1 MNIIIRYSLVIL
13 VMVSVIFPS
22 ISYGGDYLYL
32 DKRGK
37 VKGWATDD
45 GDTVRFFD
53 KSFQPR
59 GFYDR
64 DTNTTFDKNNRPTGT
79 IYDFDRDD

>member
-1 MNIIIRYSLVIL
+1 MDIIIRYSLVIL
-13 VMVSVIFPS
+13 VMVCVIFPS

-32 DKRGK
+32 DKQGK

-45 GDTVRFFD
+45 GDTVQFFD
-53 KSFQPR
+53 KSFNPK
-59 GFYDR
+59 GWYDR

-79 IYDFDRDD
+79 IYDFDRD

>member
-1 MNIIIRYSLVIL
+1 MDIRTRSLIVIL
-13 VMVSVIFPS
+13 VMVFTVFPA
-22 ISYGGDYLYL
+22 ISYSADYLYL
-32 DKRGK
+32 DKTGK

-45 GDTVRFFD
+45 SDTVRFFD
-53 KSFQPR
+53 KSFNPR
-59 GFYDR
+59 GLYDR

>member
-53 KSFQPR
+53 KSFNPK

-64 DTNTTFDKNNRPTGT
+64 ETNTTFDKNYRPTGT
-79 IYDFDRDD
+79 IYDFDRDE

>member
-1 MNIIIRYSLVIL
+1 MYLIIRYLLAIL
-13 VMVSVIFPS
+13 VVMCAVLPS
-22 ISYGGDYLYL
+22 TSFGGDYLYL
-32 DKRGK
+32 DKQGK

-53 KSFQPR
+53 KSFNPK
-59 GFYDR
+59 GWYDR

-79 IYDFDRDD
+79 IYDFDRD

>member
-1 MNIIIRYSLVIL
+1 MEIIIRYLLVIL

-32 DKRGK
+32 DKQGK
-37 VKGWATDD
+37 VKVWATDD

-53 KSFQPR
+53 KSFNPK
-59 GFYDR
+59 GWYDR

-79 IYDFDRDD
+79 IYDFDRD

>member
-1 MNIIIRYSLVIL
+1 MVIITRYSLVIL
-13 VMVSVIFPS
+13 VMVFVIFPS
-22 ISYGGDYLYL
+22 IAYGGDYLYL

-64 DTNTTFDKNNRPTGT
+64 DTNTTFDRNNRPTGT
-79 IYDFDRDD
+79 IYDFDGD

>member
-1 MNIIIRYSLVIL
+1 MNIIIRYLLVIL

-32 DKRGK
+32 DKQGK

-53 KSFQPR
+53 KSFNPK
-59 GFYDR
+59 GWYDR

-79 IYDFDRDD
+79 IYDFDRD

>member
-1 MNIIIRYSLVIL
+1 MVCVIL
-13 VMVSVIFPS
+13 PS
-22 ISYGGDYLYL
+22 ISYGADYLYL

-37 VKGWATDD
+37 VKGWADD

-53 KSFQPR
+53 KSFNPR

-64 DTNTTFDKNNRPTGT
+64 DTNTSFDRNNRPTGT
-79 IYDFDRDD
+79 IYDFDRDE

>member
-1 MNIIIRYSLVIL
+1 MEIINRYLLVIL
-13 VMVSVIFPS
+13 VGLFVAMPSV
-22 ISYGGDYLYL
+22 SYGGDYLYL

-37 VKGWATDD
+37 IKGWATDD

-53 KSFQPR
+53 KSFNPK
-59 GFYDR
+59 GWYDR

-79 IYDFDRDD
+79 IYDFDRDE

>member
-1 MNIIIRYSLVIL
+1 MVIISRYLLVIL
-13 VMVSVIFPS
+13 VVVCVVFPS

-53 KSFQPR
+53 KSFNPK

-64 DTNTTFDKNNRPTGT
+64 ETNTTFDKNSRPTGT
-79 IYDFDRDD
+79 IYDFDRD

>member
-1 MNIIIRYSLVIL
+1 MYLIIRYLLAIL
-13 VMVSVIFPS
+13 VVTGVVLPS
-22 ISYGGDYLYL
+22 TSLGGDYLYL

-37 VKGWATDD
+37 VKGWAIDD

-64 DTNTTFDKNNRPTGT
+64 DTNTTFDKNNKPTGT
-79 IYDFDRDD
+79 IYDFDRDE

>member
-1 MNIIIRYSLVIL
+1 MDIITRYLLVIL
-13 VMVSVIFPS
+13 VAVFVATPSV
-22 ISYGGDYLYL
+22 SYGGDYLYL

-37 VKGWATDD
+37 VKGWAIDD

-53 KSFQPR
+53 KSLKPS

-64 DTNTTFDKNNRPTGT
+64 ETNTTFDRNNRPSGT
-79 IYDFDRDD
+79 IYDFDRDE

>member
-1 MNIIIRYSLVIL
+1 MNIIIRCLLVIL
-13 VMVSVIFPS
+13 VMVFMIFPS
-22 ISYGGDYLYL
+22 VSYGGDYLYL

-37 VKGWATDD
+37 VKGWAIDD

-53 KSFQPR
+53 KSLKPK

-64 DTNTTFDKNNRPTGT
+64 ETNTTFDKNFRPTGT
-79 IYDFDRDD
+79 IYDFDRD

>member
-1 MNIIIRYSLVIL
+1 MFIMS
-13 VMVSVIFPS
+13 MIFPT
-22 ISYGGDYLYL
+22 ISYSGDYLYL

-53 KSFQPR
+53 KSFNPK
-59 GFYDR
+59 GWYDR
-64 DTNTTFDKNNRPTGT
+64 DTNTTFDKNNKPTGT
-79 IYDFDRDD
+79 IYDFDRAE